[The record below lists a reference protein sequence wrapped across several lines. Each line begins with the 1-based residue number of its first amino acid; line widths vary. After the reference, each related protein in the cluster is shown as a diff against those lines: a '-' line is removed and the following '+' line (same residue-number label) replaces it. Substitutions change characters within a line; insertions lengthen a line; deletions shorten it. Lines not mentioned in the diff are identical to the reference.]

1 MRRSMLGL
9 MGLLMLTLSWA
20 DLSFSGSASRGMG
33 GAGLALLRN
42 PAAQSYLNPAAIAY
56 VRGFRL
62 GMGGFDVGVRG
73 ASLND
78 LFDALKLRQGS
89 AIDIDEGARWLRRFA
104 DEDTSLT
111 VTGDFGLIVN
121 GFGLSVGGVVE
132 TRFLPN
138 DSLRNWA
145 RTSGDPSNIP
155 LDSRGDIIA
164 IAAVSLP
171 DIMGGIR
178 LPLQGGELAIG
189 ARVRTMRVFYTH
201 YFADGNT
208 LRAGD
213 QATRAPELGGRD
225 FLEKRT
231 TGVDLGIIWKPE
243 SAIPY
248 TIALVVEN
256 AVEPDVR
263 FDATDRNGNPV
274 RLQPMR
280 RAVHVGF
287 AAETEVGTL
296 FALDLIDVG
305 NRTGRGELRIG
316 TEQRLGPLRIRS
328 GYASRTGWTAGLGI
342 GGFNFAYSREFPMQV
357 SRSLVF

>member
-1 MRRSMLGL
+1 MRRSGIGL
-9 MGLLMLTLSWA
+9 VGLLMLTLGWA
-20 DLSFSGSASRGMG
+20 DISFSGSANRGMG
-33 GAGLALLRN
+33 GAGLAILRN
-42 PAAQSYLNPAAIAY
+42 PAAQCYVNPAAIAY

-62 GMGGFDVGVRG
+62 GMGGFDVGTRG
-73 ASLND
+73 ASLDD
-78 LFDALKLRQGS
+78 LVDALQIRQGS
-89 AIDIDEGARWLRRFA
+89 AIDIDEGARWLRQFA

-111 VTGDFGLIVN
+111 VMGDFGFIIN

-132 TRFLPN
+132 ARFLPN
-138 DSLRNWA
+138 DPLRNWA
-145 RTSGDPSNIP
+145 RTDGDIDNIP
-155 LDSRGDIIA
+155 LTSRGDIIA
-164 IAAVSLP
+164 IAAISLP
-171 DIMGGIR
+171 DITGGIR
-178 LPLQGGELAIG
+178 LPLQGGEVAIG

-208 LRAGD
+208 LRTSDSA
-213 QATRAPELGGRD
+213 ARAPELGGRD
-225 FLEKRT
+225 FLERRA
-231 TGVDLGIIWKPE
+231 TGVDLGLIWKPD
-243 SAIPY
+243 STIPY

-274 RLQPMR
+274 RLQPLR

-287 AAETEVGTL
+287 ATEMETGTL
-296 FALDLIDVG
+296 FALDIIDVG
-305 NRTGRGELRIG
+305 NRTGRGELRLG
-316 TEQRLGPLRIRS
+316 AEQRLGALRIRS

>member
-1 MRRSMLGL
+1 MSKSVMWLI
-9 MGLLMLTLSWA
+9 GLLMLMLGWA
-20 DLSFSGSASRGMG
+20 DISFSGSANRGMG
-33 GAGLALLRN
+33 GAGLAVLRN

-111 VTGDFGLIVN
+111 VTGDFGFIIN
-121 GFGLSVGGVVE
+121 GFGISVGGVVE
-132 TRFLPN
+132 ARFLANAP
-138 DSLRNWA
+138 LRNWA
-145 RTSGDPSNIP
+145 RSSDDPSLIP
-155 LDSRGDIIA
+155 PDSRGDIIA

-171 DIMGGIR
+171 DITGGIR

-208 LRAGD
+208 LRSGD
-213 QATRAPELGGRD
+213 TATRAAELGGRD
-225 FLEKRT
+225 FLERRA
-231 TGVDLGIIWKPE
+231 TGVDLGLIWKPD
-243 SAIPY
+243 STIPY

-256 AVEPDVR
+256 AVEPDAR
-263 FDATDRNGNPV
+263 FDATDRNDNPV
-274 RLQPMR
+274 RLQPLR

-287 AAETEVGTL
+287 AAETETGTL
-296 FALDLIDVG
+296 FALDIIDVG